1 MKVLIIF
8 NPTSGTAKRAFVEQ
22 VQTELQA
29 LGAQVELY
37 LTQAANDATAYLRAY
52 QGELDVVA
60 AAGGDGTLNEVINGL
75 SERDNGSYRLA
86 LIPTGTTNVLAG
98 ELKIKRHARTL
109 AQLMVAGKEKPIY
122 AGRINERRFML
133 MVGVGYDAWVVD
145 EVDLALKKKAGKL
158 AYVLSMLKQLPKF
171 GRKRYRFVLDG
182 KEYFANSA
190 VMTNGRLYGGKF
202 VISTQADLSAPTIQV
217 LLLQAQSMW
226 SLLLSL
232 LGLPIGKM
240 EKMPGV
246 VSVPAREV
254 YVEMLNQT
262 QREPVQ
268 ADGDSLAQLPLHLV
282 MENKPLRVLVP

>member
-1 MKVLIIF
+1 M
-8 NPTSGTAKRAFVEQ
+8 
-22 VQTELQA
+22 
-29 LGAQVELY
+29 
-37 LTQAANDATAYLRAY
+37 
-52 QGELDVVA
+52 
-60 AAGGDGTLNEVINGL
+60 
-75 SERDNGSYRLA
+75 
-86 LIPTGTTNVLAG
+86 
-98 ELKIKRHARTL
+98 
-109 AQLMVAGKEKPIY
+109 
-122 AGRINERRFML
+122 
-133 MVGVGYDAWVVD
+133 
-145 EVDLALKKKAGKL
+145 
-158 AYVLSMLKQLPKF
+158 
-171 GRKRYRFVLDG
+171 LDG

-190 VMTNGRLYGGKF
+190 VLTNGRLYGGKF